1 MPETDA
7 NEQPRSMVVEKPKS
21 NVFTVLL
28 GISAMALT
36 LGCVLL
42 LMEWAQY
49 AGSFSPFAL
58 WGAASGP

>member
-1 MPETDA
+1 MPESEA
-7 NEQPRSMVVEKPKS
+7 NDQPRSMVVEKPKS

-36 LGCVLL
+36 LACVLL
-42 LMEWAQY
+42 LLEWSQY
-49 AGSFSPFAL
+49 AGSFSPFDL